1 METIKINIEEIKNKR
16 QIAIKAF
23 WGALEPF
30 KTVDDIPELPKVNE
44 VEWNNFFVP
53 KLIELGAIPK
63 NKLIVG
69 QWYLGNCRNTEAAMW
84 NGQKFI
90 YKIIYFNNE
99 IILKIREKFFKDGIK
114 EFKKRLLPL
123 KLIKK

>member
-1 METIKINIEEIKNKR
+1 MKTNKVNIEEIKNKR

-30 KTVDDIPELPKVNE
+30 KTVDDIPELPKVNK

-63 NKLIVG
+63 DKLIVG
-69 QWYLGNCRNTEAAMW
+69 QWYLGNCRNAEAAMW

-90 YKIIYFNNE
+90 YKRNKFGTTYDEE
-99 IILKIREKFFKDGIK
+99 INHFQDDDGYDL
-114 EFKKRLLPL
+114 FVPL